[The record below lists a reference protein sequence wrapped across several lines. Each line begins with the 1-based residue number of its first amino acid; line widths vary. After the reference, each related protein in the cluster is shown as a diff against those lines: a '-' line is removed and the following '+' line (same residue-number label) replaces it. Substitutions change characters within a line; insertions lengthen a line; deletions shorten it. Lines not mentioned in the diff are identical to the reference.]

1 MAIAEMSTMTV
12 IIPSADK
19 EKLLDALQKTGAA
32 QLKKTREFDPALT
45 FAEEDDGALAA
56 RRERVEKT
64 LAFLTETL
72 ADKAKKKGISLEKD
86 GFGVTREEFFAMGN
100 RVAEME
106 EIMDASDAV
115 AAELLSVRN
124 EEAKTDGA
132 IRAYS
137 AYLPLRRCFDD
148 YRDTRQSSVRLGI
161 LPYDK
166 ASRAEE
172 LLAEIEGCSFEAV
185 GQSGNGAVFVTVC
198 HREDAARV
206 DSALSEVGFSRCPF
220 SGKETAEQKTKELT
234 GRKDRLKR
242 QAEET
247 ADKLFAHASSIKDL
261 KLYADYL
268 SFLQEKRTAEGG
280 FGNTAKTVVAEG
292 WVPTEA
298 TEAVRAE
305 IAAACPG
312 AYAEFAPVPREDFAP
327 TLMKNKR
334 VTRNF
339 EAVTNMYSP
348 PAYGALDPNGVMA
361 FFFSLFMGLIM
372 ADVGYGVLMIVGGF
386 LFASRQR
393 DGATVQR
400 LSRVFA
406 YGGFF
411 AIAFGVLFDSW
422 LGFSVLRNTL
432 GPEYNAFYLQYIDAV
447 EAPASVAGINVPA
460 ILLWCLGLG
469 AVQIAVSLVMKA
481 VQHFGRRQIAE
492 GIFGGLVW
500 ALALLGFV
508 AWVFFLATSNPLA
521 SPFGYATG
529 GLVLLGVVT
538 AGVGTKGFGKV
549 GKSFMSVY
557 GLINYISDILSY
569 ARLYGLMLSGSQLA
583 SVFSS
588 TLAVG
593 MLFPKGPF
601 GVIAGV
607 LVIVA
612 ANLFNLAMN
621 LLSAFI
627 HDSRLQY
634 VEFFGRFYESEG
646 ELFTPLGRQFE
657 HSYFKAE

>member
-12 IIPSADK
+12 VLAAADK

-32 QLKKTREFDPALT
+32 QLKKTRELESLAFS
-45 FAEEDDGALAA
+45 EEDDGAVSAELD
-56 RRERVEKT
+56 RTEKA
-64 LAFLTETL
+64 LAFLIDIL
-72 ADKAKKKGISLEKD
+72 ADEAKKKGVAIEKD
-86 GFGVTREEFFAMGN
+86 GFGVTREEFFAMGG
-100 RVAEME
+100 RAEEMRGVMNAAD
-106 EIMDASDAV
+106 EISSALTA
-115 AAELLSVRN
+115 LKN
-124 EEAKTDGA
+124 EEGKISGT

-137 AYLPLRRCFDD
+137 AYDSLKGKFSD
-148 YRDTRQSSVRLGI
+148 YRDTAFASVRLGI
-161 LPYDK
+161 LPFDK
-166 ASRAEE
+166 AARAAE
-172 LLAEIEGCSFEAV
+172 LLSSIEGCSFETI
-185 GQSGNGAVFVTVC
+185 GQSGNGAVFVSVC
-198 HREDAARV
+198 HKEDAATL
-206 DSALSEVGFSRCPF
+206 DASLSEVGFNRCPF
-220 SGKETAEQKTKELT
+220 EGDFTAGEKLYSLYDEIKELKKQT
-234 GRKDRLKR
+234 EEKK
-242 QAEET
+242 AELC
-247 ADKLFAHASSIKDL
+247 AFAPSVKDL

-268 SFLQEKRTAEGG
+268 AFLQEKRVAANG
-280 FGNTAKTVVAEG
+280 FGKTEKTIVAEG

-298 TEAVRAE
+298 AE
-305 IAAACPG
+305 NVEKEIMAACPG
-312 AYAEFAPVPREDFAP
+312 AYAEFTPVPRDEFAP
-327 TLMKNKR
+327 TLMKNKK

-386 LFASRQR
+386 LFAAKQR

-422 LGFSVLRNTL
+422 LGFAVLRNTL
-432 GPEYNAFYLQYIDAV
+432 GEGYNAFYMQYLDAV
-447 EAPASVAGINVPA
+447 EAPATIAGINIPA

-469 AVQIAVSLVMKA
+469 TVQIAVSLIMKA
-481 VQHFGRRQIAE
+481 VQHFGRGEIAE

-500 ALALLGFV
+500 AFALFAFV
-508 AWVFFLATSNPLA
+508 FWVFCLATGNSLA
-521 SPFGYATG
+521 MPMAYVTG
-529 GLVLLGVVT
+529 GLAVLGILT
-538 AGVGTKGFGKV
+538 AGVGAKGFGKI
-549 GKSFMSVY
+549 GKSFMSIY
-557 GLINYISDILSY
+557 GLLNYMSDILSY
-569 ARLYGLMLSGSQLA
+569 ARLYGLMLSGAQIA
-583 SVFSS
+583 SIFST

-593 MLFPKGPF
+593 MLFPKGVG

-607 LVIVA
+607 VVIVA
-612 ANLFNLAMN
+612 ANLFNLAMS

-646 ELFTPLGRQFE
+646 ELFTPLGRAFE